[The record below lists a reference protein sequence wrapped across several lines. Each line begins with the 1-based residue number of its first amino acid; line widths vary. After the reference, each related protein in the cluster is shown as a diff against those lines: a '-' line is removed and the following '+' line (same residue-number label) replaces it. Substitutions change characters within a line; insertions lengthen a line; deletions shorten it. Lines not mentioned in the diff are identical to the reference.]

1 MAKHGEKA
9 PLPAGYEELKAA
21 ASRTSSWKDRL
32 DAVKELGKLKHEQV
46 VDILMHRMANDPVY
60 AVQEAAYRS
69 LKQLGEHVQLPPR
82 RKGEVI
88 KGAGKA
94 LIRIKKSLPEE
105 HTYEEFKEKLRKM
118 RLDLYDAFEGDKGK
132 EFDTWLEGQWS
143 EISTRRDQ

>member
-1 MAKHGEKA
+1 MAKHSEKV

-32 DAVKELGKLKHEQV
+32 DAVKKLGQLKHEQV
-46 VDILMHRMANDPVY
+46 VDILKHRLANDPVY

-69 LKQLGEHVQLPPR
+69 LKQLGENVQLPQR

-94 LIRIKKSLPEE
+94 LVRIKKSLPEG
-105 HTYEEFKEKLRKM
+105 HAYEEFKEKLRKM
-118 RLDLYDAFEGDKGK
+118 RLDLYDAFEGDKGD
-132 EFDTWLEGQWS
+132 EFDTWLESQWS
-143 EISTRRDQ
+143 GISTRRDQ

>member
-1 MAKHGEKA
+1 MAKNTKKE

-32 DAVKELGKLKHEQV
+32 DAVKELGQLKHEQV
-46 VDILMHRMANDPVY
+46 VDILKHRLENDPVY

-94 LIRIKKSLPEE
+94 LIRIKKSLPEG

-118 RLDLYDAFEGDKGK
+118 RLDLYDAFEGDKGD
-132 EFDTWLEGQWS
+132 EFETWLEAQWS
-143 EISTRRDQ
+143 GISTRREQ

>member
-1 MAKHGEKA
+1 M
-9 PLPAGYEELKAA
+9 
-21 ASRTSSWKDRL
+21 
-32 DAVKELGKLKHEQV
+32 
-46 VDILMHRMANDPVY
+46 Y

-94 LIRIKKSLPEE
+94 LIRIKKSLPEG

-118 RLDLYDAFEGDKGK
+118 RLDLYDAFEGDKGD
-132 EFDTWLEGQWS
+132 EFDAWLEAQWS
-143 EISTRRDQ
+143 GISTRREQ